1 MVIIVLVI
9 YMKINE
15 RIRFLRTQLGMT
27 QEELAKKMG
36 YRGKSAIS
44 KIESGENDIGQS
56 MIQKYADALG
66 VTPAFLL
73 FGNDG
78 VDDTDDVVEFR
89 VVGEVA
95 AGYEHIAQENWEG
108 DTIEIPR
115 SYLHGRPASDYMVLS
130 VVGDS
135 MYPEYRDGDRV
146 LIKKCDTMPC
156 SGRVGLFRYN
166 GENATLKRIDYIN
179 GEDWVK
185 LVPINPMYPPVKI
198 TGEDLTR
205 CAVIGVPVCLIRE
218 IDND

>member
-1 MVIIVLVI
+1 MNTIGKRIRNIRKRKGISQADLARAVGITAQLLYKYEMDIIVNIPSNIIENIANVLDI
-9 YMKINE
+9 DPAY
-15 RIRFLRTQLGMT
+15 L
-27 QEELAKKMG
+27 MG
-36 YRGKSAIS
+36 WP
-44 KIESGENDIGQS
+44 
-56 MIQKYADALG
+56 
-66 VTPAFLL
+66 T
-73 FGNDG
+73 DG
-78 VDDTDDVVEFR
+78 VRETEDNVSFPVI
-89 VVGEVA
+89 GEVA
-95 AGYEHIAQENWEG
+95 AGYDYIAQENWEG

-115 SYLHGRPASDYMVLS
+115 SYLHGRPASDFMVLS

-185 LVPINPMYPPVKI
+185 LVPINPMYPPIKI

-218 IDND
+218 IEE